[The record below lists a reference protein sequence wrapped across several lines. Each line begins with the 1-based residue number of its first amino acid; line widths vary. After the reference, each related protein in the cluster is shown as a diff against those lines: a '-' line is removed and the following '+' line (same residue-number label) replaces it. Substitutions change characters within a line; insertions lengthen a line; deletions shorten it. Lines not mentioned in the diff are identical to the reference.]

1 MRRLCAAAAVIAVA
15 GAALRAP
22 VLAAQASRNWTN
34 TLTPYAYYTSADGFW
49 IAGHYQNRAPLGF
62 RPRPESYF
70 AAVSLDAAASTQGS
84 FFVVADAEAPAWWEG
99 WRAALTLSIVRDNRL
114 GYYGQGNTTA
124 YSPDS
129 VTPLTPYFYKV
140 SRTHRTG
147 RVTVQRRVIG
157 PLRVLVGGQLD
168 HTDFR
173 ELPGRSVFQRD
184 HASGVVDS
192 GSVPFSDKIWRAG
205 VVLDLRDHELDP
217 HRGVLV
223 EGLYAHGTGYTRTTT
238 SLRGWV
244 HPVERLVLAGRL
256 AGERMTGAPPVAAMQ
271 AMESSEEQFIAVGG
285 YRSLRG
291 YYDGRFTG
299 PGKLLTSL
307 EARYGLIWA
316 PSLFEVNLVAFYD
329 AARVFGPG
337 ETVKVTASGLHRA
350 GGGEVAVRLLRTT
363 LLVLGYGHG
372 PEGGQ
377 FLFGTTW
384 SF

>member
-1 MRRLCAAAAVIAVA
+1 VRRLLAAAALSTAVC
-15 GAALRAP
+15 AP
-22 VLAAQASRNWTN
+22 TLAAQGGRIWTN

-49 IAGHYQNRAPLGF
+49 VAGHYQNRAPLGF
-62 RPRPESYF
+62 RPRPEPYF
-70 AAVSLDAAASTQGS
+70 AALSLDAAASVHGS
-84 FFVVADAEAPAWWEG
+84 YFVIADAEAPAWWEG
-99 WRAALTLSIVRDNRL
+99 WRAALTLTLARDNRL
-114 GYYGQGNTTA
+114 GYYGQGNATTYA
-124 YSPDS
+124 PDS
-129 VTPLTPYFYKV
+129 VTPLTPYFYNV

-147 RVTVQRRVIG
+147 RFTLQRRVVG
-157 PLRVLVGGQLD
+157 PLRVLMGGQID

-173 ELPGRSVFQRD
+173 ELPGGSVFRRD
-184 HASGVVDS
+184 HAAGVVDS
-192 GSVPFSDKIWRAG
+192 STVPFSDKVWRAG

-244 HPVERLVLAGRL
+244 HPLERVMLAGRL

-271 AMESSEEQFIAVGG
+271 VMESSEQPFIAVGG

-299 PGKLLTSL
+299 PGKLLASV
-307 EARYGLIWA
+307 EARYGLLWA

-337 ETVKVTASGLHRA
+337 ETVKLTSSGLHRA
-350 GGGEVAVRLLRTT
+350 GGGEVAVRLLRNT
-363 LLVLGYGHG
+363 LLVVGYGHG
-372 PEGGQ
+372 HEGGQ
-377 FLFGTTW
+377 WLFGSTW